1 MKIAI
6 ATPVFYPM
14 INGVAMFS
22 YNLAKGLVSRG
33 HEVLVLTPSQNKYRH
48 TDMVDGIKVVY
59 LSSTDVKVYPDQI
72 HDVPKKKL
80 FYKHGLKASIF
91 PAGQIKRALSGFRPD
106 VVHVQGS
113 DPIGVATVSYAKK
126 NKIPVV
132 TTEHNQPEVLTQSLK
147 MPGFTRKPVN
157 NMLSSYFVKRQKKS
171 DYVTMPTKLAI
182 KKLIGTQNLGVPVE
196 AVSNGVDL
204 SAFKPGKPSAEI
216 YKKYKIEQNVPIV
229 LYIGRVDPEKK
240 VGLVLRAFADFLY
253 RCKSNKIDKL
263 SKTLFVVVGDGV
275 DKPRLMEEA
284 RSIGVAD
291 SVRFLGR
298 VTGPDLA
305 ELYKLGDVFA
315 TASEIETQGIV
326 LIEAAATG
334 LPLIAV
340 DAGAVA
346 EVCKNTENGFL
357 IKPGDV
363 VAMSGALYRLL
374 SDDALREKM
383 SKKSIEIANEHSL
396 DKTIDKFL
404 EIYQKVCYNRKRL

>member
-22 YNLAKGLVSRG
+22 YNLAKGLAARG
-33 HEVLVLTPSQNKYRH
+33 NEVLVITPSQNKYRH
-48 TDMVDGIKVVY
+48 TDMVDGVKVVY

-80 FYKHGLKASIF
+80 IYKHGLKASIF
-91 PAGQIKRALSGFRPD
+91 PAKQIKRALDGFRPD

-113 DPIGVATVSYAKK
+113 DPIGVATVSYARK

-147 MPGFTRKPVN
+147 IPGFTRKPVN

-182 KKLIGTQNLGVPVE
+182 KKLIGNQSLGVPVE

-204 SAFKPGKPSAEI
+204 TAFRPGKPDDTI
-216 YKKYKIEQNVPIV
+216 YKRYNIEKNVPIV

-253 RCKSNKIDKL
+253 RAKSNKLDKL

-275 DKPRLMEEA
+275 DRPRLQEEA
-284 RSIGVAD
+284 KSMGIEE

-298 VTGPDLA
+298 VTGPDLT
-305 ELYKLGDVFA
+305 ELYRLGDVFM

-346 EVCKNTENGFL
+346 EVCRNTENGFL
-357 IKPGDV
+357 IKPGDI
-363 VAMSGALYRLL
+363 VAMSGALYHLL
-374 SDDALREKM
+374 SDDELRKRM
-383 SKKSIEIANEHSL
+383 SENSLKISKEHSL
-396 DKTIDKFL
+396 ETTLDKFL
-404 EIYQKVCYNRKRL
+404 EIYQKVCYNRKKL

>member
-22 YNLAKGLVSRG
+22 YNLASGLAARG
-33 HEVLVLTPSQNKYRH
+33 HEVLVLTPSQNKYYH
-48 TDMVDGIKVVY
+48 TEEINGVKVVY

-72 HDVPKKKL
+72 HNVEKKKL
-80 FYKHGLKASIF
+80 IYKHGLKASVF
-91 PAGQIKRALSGFRPD
+91 PYHQVKRALSSFRPD
-106 VVHVQGS
+106 LVHVQGS
-113 DPIGVATVSYAKK
+113 EPIGVAVVKYARE

-132 TTEHNQPEVLTQSLK
+132 TTEHNQPEVLTQSLAI
-147 MPGFTRKPVN
+147 PGMMRKPVN

-171 DYVTMPTKLAI
+171 DYITMPTKLAI
-182 KKLIGTQNLGVPVE
+182 KNLFGDQNIGVPVE

-204 SAFKPGKPSAEI
+204 AAFKPGRADDAI
-216 YKKYKIEQNVPIV
+216 YDKYKLPRDAYIL

-240 VGLVLRAFADFLY
+240 VGLVMRAFADFLY
-253 RCKSNKIDKL
+253 RCKSNKLDKL

-275 DKPRLMEEA
+275 DRPRLEEEA
-284 RSIGVAD
+284 KNIGVTEN
-291 SVRFLGR
+291 VRFLGR

-305 ELYKLGDVFA
+305 ELYKVGDVFA

-346 EVCKNTENGFL
+346 EVCKNGENGFL

-363 VAMSGALYRLL
+363 ASMAGAIYKLF
-374 SDDALREKM
+374 SDRELRKKM
-383 SKKSIEIANEHSL
+383 SSKSIEIANEHSL
-396 DKTIDKFL
+396 DKTIDNFL
-404 EIYQKVCYNRKRL
+404 QIYQKVCYNR